1 MTTRKKQ
8 RRDSGKTKSIIL
20 TGPRETESFMP
31 KGDHMRES
39 TNGVGSTEQREGP
52 TGAFI
57 GRWGVGQKNKCKEI
71 SSVHLSV
78 IWLQLGKGRKENLWQ
93 RPTLCLP
100 LAHLVTWEGCSQPV
114 YEAVEAAEKHGVL
127 KVTVQIVLA
136 SVYKIILMIYYRL
149 SGVLMLPLPKTTS

>member
-1 MTTRKKQ
+1 M
-8 RRDSGKTKSIIL
+8 
-20 TGPRETESFMP
+20 
-31 KGDHMRES
+31 
-39 TNGVGSTEQREGP
+39 
-52 TGAFI
+52 
-57 GRWGVGQKNKCKEI
+57 GQKKKCKEI

-78 IWLQLGKGRKENLWQ
+78 IWLQLGKGRKENLRQ